1 MFEDEI
7 EKKKKALVQNLK
19 NVIKKFEQNVKAF
32 F

>member
-7 EKKKKALVQNLK
+7 EKKKALVQNLK